1 MASAKSLDGLPI
13 ISYFDLTNSSVK
25 VIQCGSAAC
34 IGGNIVN
41 TVDDTGALG
50 RYASI
55 NVPAVGFPVI
65 SCSSSNNPTE
75 TATSALKVAQCVDVG
90 CTGAATLTVVDNLVT
105 AVGRHRSMA
114 ISQDGFPVIRYYDGT
129 NGNLKVAKCVNAT
142 CAGATVTTIDGLV
155 ATDVGQ
161 FTLIAMPVDGLPVI
175 SYFDAT
181 NSDLSVMKCSVANC
195 SAFSAPVTVDG
206 TVPAASDNS
215 PSLPFPQMAFPSSP
229 TSAPPLSLL
238 KLRSASMR
246 DVPVP
251 RWSRR

>member
-90 CTGAATLTVVDNLVT
+90 CTGAATLTVVDNL
-105 AVGRHRSMA
+105 HRRRS
-114 ISQDGFPVIRYYDGT
+114 
-129 NGNLKVAKCVNAT
+129 
-142 CAGATVTTIDGLV
+142 
-155 ATDVGQ
+155 
-161 FTLIAMPVDGLPVI
+161 
-175 SYFDAT
+175 
-181 NSDLSVMKCSVANC
+181 
-195 SAFSAPVTVDG
+195 
-206 TVPAASDNS
+206 
-215 PSLPFPQMAFPSSP
+215 
-229 TSAPPLSLL
+229 PPLYGDQSGRFSGNPLL
-238 KLRSASMR
+238 RWHQWQPESSQVRERHLRGR
-246 DVPVP
+246 D
-251 RWSRR
+251 RHHD